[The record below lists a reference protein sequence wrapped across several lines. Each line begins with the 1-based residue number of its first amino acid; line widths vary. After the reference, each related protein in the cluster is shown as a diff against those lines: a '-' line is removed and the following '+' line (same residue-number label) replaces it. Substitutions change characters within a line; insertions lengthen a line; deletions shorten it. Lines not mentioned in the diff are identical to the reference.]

1 MVTKDFITIVLAGL
15 AFFFSIASFILTFR
29 QRAIEDQRNTR
40 KALTDVIAELSKVS
54 LAFNQLDFEHPGS
67 TERSVVNFRRTY
79 NGQRRYLANH
89 GEFLAEQIPSLTTDV
104 DCVTLASA
112 FDSAGDFVRA
122 QKYFELSVNKSPT
135 NIIRVWNLRGLARF
149 WFNQGNAP
157 RGRKIYEESLQLT
170 LPDIDRVRQSVAD
183 TYLLWAA
190 IEEEHGYTKEAQRVR
205 ELGLDAAKRIGHTP
219 MREGM
224 IKQLS
229 GATPASDA
237 SKIA

>member
-89 GEFLAEQIPSLTTDV
+89 GEFLAEQIPTLTTDV

-149 WFNQGNAP
+149 
-157 RGRKIYEESLQLT
+157 
-170 LPDIDRVRQSVAD
+170 
-183 TYLLWAA
+183 
-190 IEEEHGYTKEAQRVR
+190 
-205 ELGLDAAKRIGHTP
+205 
-219 MREGM
+219 
-224 IKQLS
+224 
-229 GATPASDA
+229 
-237 SKIA
+237 